1 MQNAECKWE
10 VDAWVR
16 PSAAIP
22 RFAFRIPHWCPSAS
36 RSSVIHRVLVASL
49 VYVEPTTRGKLRAL
63 AARGLDLT
71 VAVPQR
77 WRDPVL
83 GRVRE
88 CTWERREGLEMFPI
102 PVRHSGDDEQA
113 RFGGRELAA
122 LLRDKRP
129 DLLQIEAEPETA
141 LARQLVRSAAR
152 LKIPTVLVTLANVDG
167 RRSMVA
173 GWRRRRTLRRLAGA
187 LAASSGAAA
196 LVRRDSPALPIA
208 IVPPQGAP
216 VPTTPTR
223 HTHHGL
229 AIGFVGRLVPHRG
242 LDTLLEALSR
252 HRHLDWR
259 LTVVGDGPERER
271 LERLA
276 SDLRLAARIR
286 WAGALPP
293 ERMPELWPGLDV
305 LVVPSRPTA
314 SWNEPTSATLLEA
327 MANEVAVIGSDTG
340 VLPELIDA
348 AGLVTP
354 SGDADALAEGLLR
367 IFDQETRTHLAHAAR
382 ARALQL
388 YSDEAIAERT
398 MAFWEQVLREPGR
411 KSGKPAS

>member
-1 MQNAECKWE
+1 ML
-10 VDAWVR
+10 
-16 PSAAIP
+16 
-22 RFAFRIPHWCPSAS
+22 
-36 RSSVIHRVLVASL
+36 HRVLVASL

-102 PVRHSGDDEQA
+102 PVRHSGDA
-113 RFGGRELAA
+113 LNTRFGGRELAA

-129 DLLQIEAEPETA
+129 DLVQIEAEPETA
-141 LARQLVRSAAR
+141 LARQLVRFSAR
-152 LKIPTVLVTLANVDG
+152 LKIPTVLVTLANVEG
-167 RRSMVA
+167 RRSMFA

-187 LAASSGAAA
+187 LAASTGAAA
-196 LVRRDSPALPIA
+196 LVRRDSPALPVDV
-208 IVPPQGAP
+208 VPAQGAP
-216 VPTTPTR
+216 VPTSPTR
-223 HTHHGL
+223 VAHQGL

-252 HRHLDWR
+252 HRHSDWR

-305 LVVPSRPTA
+305 LVVPSRPTT
-314 SWNEPTSATLLEA
+314 SWNEPASATLLEA
-327 MANEVAVIGSDTG
+327 MAYEVAVIGSDTG
-340 VLPELIDA
+340 VLPELIDQ

-354 SGDADALAEGLLR
+354 SGDADALAQALER
-367 IFDQETRTHLAHAAR
+367 VFDSAVRAGLAHAAR

-398 MAFWEQVLREPGR
+398 MAFWEQLLTRPGQR
-411 KSGKPAS
+411 SATPGS

>member
-1 MQNAECKWE
+1 
-10 VDAWVR
+10 
-16 PSAAIP
+16 
-22 RFAFRIPHWCPSAS
+22 
-36 RSSVIHRVLVASL
+36 VIHRVLIASL
-49 VYVEPTTRGKLRAL
+49 AYVEPTTRGKLRAL

-102 PVRHSGDDEQA
+102 PVRHSGDADRA

-129 DLLQIEAEPETA
+129 DLVQIEAEPETA
-141 LARQLVRSAAR
+141 MARQIVRLSAR
-152 LKIPTVLVTLANVDG
+152 LRIPTVLVTLANLEG
-167 RRSMVA
+167 RQSVFG

-187 LAASSGAAA
+187 LAGSTGAAA
-196 LVRRDSPALPIA
+196 LVRRDTPALPVDV
-208 IVPPQGAP
+208 VPPLGAV
-216 VPTTPTR
+216 VPTTPAR
-223 HTHHGL
+223 RAHHGL

-252 HRHLDWR
+252 HRHAQWR

-293 ERMPELWPGLDV
+293 DSMADVWPSLDV

-314 SWNEPTSATLLEA
+314 AWNEPASATLLEA
-327 MANEVAVIGSDTG
+327 MANAVAVIGSDTG

-354 SGDADALAEGLLR
+354 SGDADALAQALEGVLDR
-367 IFDQETRTHLAHAAR
+367 ERCASLAHAAR

-398 MAFWEQVLREPGR
+398 MAFWERLMSQTDQR
-411 KSGKPAS
+411 PAPRRS